1 MNASETSTERLKC
14 VSRPARRLASMKS
27 ATSGCSHESV
37 PIIAPR
43 RGPTPVTVSDIWF
56 HSSMN
61 ETGPDAMPPVASAG
75 AARGR
80 SVEKSMPMP
89 PPCCIVSADSR
100 SAAKMPS
107 SESSTVPITKQLNS
121 VTRRAV
127 PAPARMRPPG
137 RNLKSSS
144 TSRKRPAQCPR
155 SRGSAAASARAT
167 RSNVASIDASAGPEA
182 GTNR

>member
-80 SVEKSMPMP
+80 SVEKSMPIP

-127 PAPARMRPPG
+127 PAPARIRPPAGTEVVEHVAEAACPVPAVAGFRGGERTRDPVERRVDRRLG
-137 RNLKSSS
+137 R
-144 TSRKRPAQCPR
+144 
-155 SRGSAAASARAT
+155 
-167 RSNVASIDASAGPEA
+167 PEA

>member
-1 MNASETSTERLKC
+1 MNASVTSTERLKC
-14 VSRPARRLASMKS
+14 VSRPGCRLAATNAS
-27 ATSGCSHESV
+27 TSGWSQASV

-56 HSSMN
+56 HRSMN
-61 ETGPDAMPPVASAG
+61 DTGPEAMPPVASAG
-75 AARGR
+75 APYGR
-80 SVEKSMPMP
+80 SVEKSTPMP

-100 SAAKMPS
+100 SAPKMPS

-137 RNLKSSS
+137 RKRKSASA
-144 TSRKRPAQCPR
+144 SRKRRAHASR
-155 SRGSAAASARAT
+155 SRGSPAASARAT
-167 RSNVASIDASAGPEA
+167 RSQLSSMDASGKPLAGA
-182 GTNR
+182 KR